1 MAFERGAVMTKGDA
15 AIIALALGLSILVWA
30 GFRFLP
36 RDASDLTAVVRVD
49 GKEVL
54 RVRID
59 GPQMEQKEVEILSGT
74 ATLEFGQGKVR
85 ILPLPTHICPNG
97 ICWKTGWVSRP
108 GQSIVCVPNHTTIT
122 VEGGTGEVDSV
133 VR

>member
-1 MAFERGAVMTKGDA
+1 MTKGDA

-30 GFRFLP
+30 GFKFLP
-36 RDASDLTAVVRVD
+36 GDAGDLTAIVRVD

-54 RVRID
+54 KVRID
-59 GPQMEQKEVEILSGT
+59 APELEQKDVEILNGT
-74 ATLEFGQGKVR
+74 ATLEFGQGKIR

-122 VEGGTGEVDSV
+122 VEGTRDEVDSV

>member
-1 MAFERGAVMTKGDA
+1 MTKGDA
-15 AIIALALGLSILVWA
+15 VIVAAALGLAILVWA
-30 GFRFLP
+30 GFKFLP
-36 RDASDLTAVVRVD
+36 GDAGDLTAIVRVD
-49 GKEVL
+49 GKEGL
-54 RVRID
+54 KVRID
-59 GPQMEQKEVEILSGT
+59 APELAQKDVEILNGT
-74 ATLEFGQGKVR
+74 ATLEFGQGKIR

-122 VEGGTGEVDSV
+122 VEGTRDEVDSV

>member
-1 MAFERGAVMTKGDA
+1 MTKGDA
-15 AIIALALGLSILVWA
+15 AIIAVALGLSILIWA

-36 RDASDLTAVVRVD
+36 QRSDALTAIVRVD

-59 GPQMEQKEVEILSGT
+59 GPHMERKDVNLLNGT
-74 ATLEFGQGKVR
+74 GTLEFGQGKIR

-122 VEGGTGEVDSV
+122 VEGTRDEVDSV

>member
-1 MAFERGAVMTKGDA
+1 MTRGDA
-15 AIIALALGLSILVWA
+15 TVIAIALGLAILVWA
-30 GFRFLP
+30 GFSFFP
-36 RDASDLTAVVRVD
+36 RESDALSAVVRVD
-49 GKEVL
+49 GEEVL

-59 GPQMEQKEVEILSGT
+59 GPELEEKEVEILYGT

-97 ICWKTGWVSRP
+97 ICWKTGFVSRP
-108 GQSIVCVPNHTTIT
+108 GQSIVCVPNHTTVT
-122 VEGGTGEVDSV
+122 VEGTGGDVDSI